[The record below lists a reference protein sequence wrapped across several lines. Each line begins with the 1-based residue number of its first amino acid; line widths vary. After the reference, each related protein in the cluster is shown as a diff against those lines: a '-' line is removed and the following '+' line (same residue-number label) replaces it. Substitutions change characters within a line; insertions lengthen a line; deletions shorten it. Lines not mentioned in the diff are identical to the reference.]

1 MEPPHPS
8 PHDVDSWRV
17 IRILSEFVEGF
28 ETMESLGPAVVIFGS
43 TRIKPEDP
51 LYALATQLAFKI
63 SKKNLGIITGGG
75 AGIME
80 AANKGAREAHGKS
93 CGICIDLPLEE
104 TPNPYIDNRYLL
116 RFRYFFVRKVML
128 TRYAQAFIALPGGYG
143 TLDELFEILTL
154 VATHKIQPFP
164 IYLVGTTFWSGLV
177 QWIKT
182 TLLANNLI
190 GEDQFKLMRVT
201 DDLDEVT
208 HGIEQYCSQ
217 IKNFRNF

>member
-1 MEPPHPS
+1 MEPLYPS

-43 TRIKPEDP
+43 THIKSEDP
-51 LYALATQLAFKI
+51 VYKLTTQLAFKI
-63 SKKNLGIITGGG
+63 AKKNLGIITGGG
-75 AGIME
+75 PGIME

-104 TPNPYIDNRYLL
+104 LPNPYIDNRYLL

-128 TRYAQAFIALPGGYG
+128 TRYAQGFVALPGGFG

-154 VATHKIQPFP
+154 ISTHKIQSFP
-164 IYLVGTTFWSGLV
+164 IFLVGSSYWSGLISWV
-177 QWIKT
+177 QST
-182 TLLANNLI
+182 MVAQNLI
-190 GEDQFKLMRVT
+190 TEENFKLMRVT
-201 DDLDEVT
+201 DDLDEVAD
-208 HGIEQYCSQ
+208 GIEKFCSQ